1 MIDKIQ
7 PRKLD
12 KDTDQ
17 KLVQKTAM
25 VDALN
30 VYIDERLSG
39 SEGDA
44 GVIKPILGTDSVLYA
59 SNDANLFVDEE
70 GEPIVTDEEAGTVA
84 PVTTGFRVLGSV
96 VDNTTDI
103 VYFFVWSDNA
113 DEQGVY
119 AYDSQGSLGSGANV
133 IHKIFAHKILNFQ
146 PQSFISADVIHKTP
160 GSTSPIGATLFGIE
174 NDAILYFTDGVNEPR
189 KIDVYKSWDYVNSGI
204 YDRDRFNLNDYV
216 CACPKVP
223 MGNVDFEF
231 DSDTSKLVN
240 NFESSPG
247 LQFSIQGVYYD
258 GATTAMGPYSSIAFS
273 PSVVNRGSRPSVD
286 SLKYNRCKIIVP
298 PLPDEIEFVKILF
311 RQGNSANFSEIAEV
325 PNFGSD
331 ASDPN
336 WINTETER
344 HYNFYNNT
352 IALGVSPSEVSKIFD
367 AVPRTAHHETTASN
381 RLVYG
386 NFVEGYDRSML
397 HPSIFPVYKDRPS
410 EGVDFVIGAI
420 PSLVYSNLE
429 TVGERNISSG
439 IEIDVSEIPDEIGA
453 GAVIEFAFSVAP
465 DRNYHVYDSTR
476 SYHQTRA
483 RGWRFSNVSGYPTSL
498 EGIGDTSNVLQTL
511 DSLDSPAGI
520 QERGSQKDG
529 TPFANASSG
538 NSNGT
543 SGDEYLGPTLEN
555 YLTNKERV
563 ETTRLMWGKNYGVG
577 RRLDGNSSQTPLS
590 DEVAHGDDNQ
600 YQAGVLWLR
609 KKYGEEP
616 TGYVKSIMSY
626 GTSAA
631 NPFIIHGGAP
641 LEFRLKFKFVEDVT
655 DGKYYTS
662 KFVHEYMGGLG
673 NPFPD
678 LIEVDEEGTSLEF
691 DYELDLGLSNKQQ
704 LPVTDFRRNLIVACR
719 HDGPA
724 DSYSEEN
731 DVVSLDQA
739 VSLDEMKRNIP
750 ASFFIFNKGSV
761 KFSLEAHTEGK
772 HLRRSLMLRINDI
785 HVDADE
791 GIYTCMRKPDPGS
804 PWWTFSPDFIDS
816 HVSDA
821 DTKLAELDDEL
832 SYFSRMF
839 DNSNFRFNL
848 STCLQNTGSFG
859 YSYNSR
865 AFSRP
870 LWKERDSDNWGGNAR
885 EIWPCKIDSSNNKSR
900 FSLVDGEAGPGG
912 KNPGEE
918 SAFEVFRN
926 ARQGSVT
933 GQVLF
938 THHGIT
944 DRDDSLSVED
954 VRNRVRGDI
963 SKLLPFKSFNDANL
977 TSGGEQLRRQSVM
990 LGGQLY
996 LDNDDQSF
1004 DFIDFGT
1011 LGPVTNYGAAAAS
1024 GVQTAQYLRSLIGAG
1039 GGSPNDF
1046 PAMAVFSGPFFTG
1059 RIDCNPIMSP
1069 QLSGSNLQTH
1079 ISERLNSDGEL
1090 NYPQCGMES
1099 FARNWNSTSSYSFMN
1114 GGARD
1119 GNTLNVYDNTRWLPR
1134 RPCLSTVLPFVVYT
1148 DLKDQAKQS
1157 FKHYG
1162 TNYAFPILDESA
1174 DDEVAQGF
1182 SDGSISYDDYVLNI
1196 EVPVNNNALNGRIF
1210 NSDLYDA
1217 DGAPFRY
1224 MPGHQSVSFTAPSY
1238 GPVSPHIEVVSS
1250 VTNVSTNSGK
1260 PIMSFKS
1267 NATHEFGVVYFDE
1280 RGRRGPVNY
1289 IGSVYVPGYSEQE
1302 RGNAEGG
1309 PVYVRI
1315 DLQSTEDAPPPPSW
1329 AHHYKIVYSKNTS
1342 VSEFFQY
1349 STEGA
1354 YVIDDDSPSAGEASK
1369 IYMSLNYLQGHPI
1382 SYSDAWGARSQQGS
1396 PVVFQPESGDKLR
1409 VISYNSI
1416 SGGEEGK
1423 IFPASE
1429 IFDVV
1434 GVESLGEEN
1443 NPLFEDAEDP
1453 RYHSKQGLF
1462 LILRDNPESENFS
1475 ARAINNGASFWNNNV
1490 IFEVFR
1496 PIKELDEEK
1505 RLYFEIGPTYSIG
1518 RDEEDGRLF
1527 HLNEDNEEGPIEL
1540 AEGDVFFRLSA
1551 VNQKEISGP
1560 NFKNLIT
1567 EAIPGDDGSPGTRAE
1582 PQPNFKGIYLE
1593 SSSASDLFKSD
1604 AISIGRPAKIDP
1616 NDRERIRTS
1625 SLIHGDK
1632 DLMKKRKL
1640 GYSSFNPSQADDRDL
1655 EQVHG
1660 DINYLAFTDDS
1671 IMVLQEKKVSH
1682 IPVDR
1687 NIISTADNNPSLVA
1701 SSNVLGTARYY
1712 AGVAGTD
1719 APESVSII
1727 DSAAYFVSKS
1737 LGKVFRSS
1745 GSNGVMD
1752 ISAKSMSTFFRE
1764 LLNKAASSGYI
1775 MKFFGGH
1782 DPKKDEYLITS
1793 KELVVKTPTGEAITQ
1808 SDSPPQTFS
1817 EAPAQQIVIGV
1828 NALEAPAE
1836 YLNNAKFTSTL
1847 VVPVSEYYAP
1857 CCFDDP
1863 FEPVAIAINAISEGL
1878 GVFLEINSTITANL
1892 TSLINANQEVTVGQL
1907 NSLITNSIAAEGIVD
1922 DEGNPIIV
1930 APFSVSSGTNIYYN
1944 FLTDC
1949 DLDSDPFAVQ
1959 SVNQFEDWYLNVFGG
1974 PDILDPLAYDTGFRA
1989 VEFVENIKSR
1999 LESPNVCSIPY
2010 TGQDSLL
2017 SEWNGVL
2024 EFNKVRDHWDAEGNM
2039 LETTFEENG
2048 NVVTNMGWSTFVDNG
2063 GTFPSVI
2070 KNRDELITFLVYGR
2084 SNLAYQNS
2092 GQGLRPSDGES
2103 RFMPPAQLF
2112 GTSGAPASFTNIEPE
2127 TMSPALFYQRA
2138 ANMAGGGSNPQRLYD
2153 IPTDRLN
2160 SSLSQVTNTTGDPSN
2175 PAAFYDFF
2183 LQNQDGEYVFNGST
2197 PIIGSVMISLNNAP
2211 LGVDTTVNPG
2221 ARADDAS
2228 STGAVYGVSLHEIEP
2243 IVREALINYGGDPA
2257 AELDAQS
2264 GLSFGPARP
2273 FKANGFVVYRFED
2286 YADIGG
2292 GGVVFGEDGDGELG

>member
-17 KLVQKTAM
+17 KLVQKTSM

-44 GVIKPILGTDSVLYA
+44 GVIKPVLGTDSVLYA
-59 SNDANLFVDEE
+59 SNDANIFVDDE

-119 AYDSQGSLGSGANV
+119 AYDSQGALGSGANV

-174 NDAILYFTDGVNEPR
+174 NDAILYFTDGFNEPR

-231 DSDTSKLVN
+231 DSDPSKLVN

-331 ASDPN
+331 PSDPN

-367 AVPRTAHHETTASN
+367 AVPRRAHHETTASN

-397 HPSIFPVYKDRPS
+397 HPSIFPVYKDRPA
-410 EGVDFVIGAI
+410 EGVDFTIGAV
-420 PSLVYSNLE
+420 PSLIYNNLE
-429 TVGERNISSG
+429 TAGDRNISSG
-439 IEIDVSEIPDEIGA
+439 FEIDVREIPEEIPA
-453 GAVIEFAFSVAP
+453 GSVIEFAVSMAP
-465 DRNYHVYDSTR
+465 DRNYHIYDSTR

-483 RGWRFSNVSGYPTSL
+483 RGWRFSNVSGYPTELST
-498 EGIGDTSNVLQTL
+498 GTGQSSNILTL
-511 DSLDSPAGI
+511 LSSGTSPAAR
-520 QERGSQKDG
+520 QELGNQFDG
-529 TPFANASSG
+529 TRFANAQTP
-538 NSNGT
+538 NQNG
-543 SGDEYLGPTLEN
+543 SAGDEFLGPTLSLNDRE
-555 YLTNKERV
+555 TVER
-563 ETTRLMWGKNYGVG
+563 TRRMFGKNYGIA
-577 RRLDGNSSQTPLS
+577 RRHDGNSAEPLLNQ
-590 DEVAHGDDNQ
+590 EQAHGEGNEFSP
-600 YQAGVLWLR
+600 GLPWIRR
-609 KKYGEEP
+609 KANDSGNVE
-616 TGYVKSIMSY
+616 GIMSF

-631 NPFIIHGGAP
+631 NPFIVHGGAP
-641 LEFRLKFKFVEDVT
+641 LEFRLKFKTIESIT
-655 DGKYYTS
+655 NARYYVS
-662 KFVHEYMGGLG
+662 KFVHSYMGGLG
-673 NPFPD
+673 NPFEE
-678 LIEVDEEGTSLEF
+678 LIEVDLEGTSLEF
-691 DYELDLGLSNKQQ
+691 DYEVDLGLSNKQA
-704 LPVTDFRRNLIVACR
+704 LPVGDFRRNLIVACR
-719 HDGPA
+719 HDA
-724 DSYSEEN
+724 LDESYTN
-731 DVVSLDQA
+731 TDVVDLDAAMSSDAQ
-739 VSLDEMKRNIP
+739 LRNRRIP
-750 ASFFIFNKGSV
+750 AAFFIFNKGSV
-761 KFSLEAHTEGK
+761 KFSLEAHTDGV
-772 HLRRSLMLRINDI
+772 HSRDSLLLRINDI
-785 HVDADE
+785 SCDANE
-791 GIYTCMRKPDPGS
+791 GLYTCMRKPDPGS
-804 PWWTFSPDFIDS
+804 PWWVFSPDFIDENVGNS
-816 HVSDA
+816 VQVMED
-821 DTKLAELDDEL
+821 LNDEL
-832 SYFSRMF
+832 TFPGEVFKNSKFKFSL
-839 DNSNFRFNL
+839 NSGKDDDHAYYTF
-848 STCLQNTGSFG
+848 
-859 YSYNSR
+859 NSR
-865 AFSRP
+865 AFGRFK
-870 LWKERDSDNWGGNAR
+870 WHERDGNER
-885 EIWPCKIDSSNNKSR
+885 HLWPCKIDSGNPNSR
-900 FSLVDGEAGPGG
+900 YSLVDGEAGPGG
-912 KNPGEE
+912 RNPNDK
-918 SAFEVFRN
+918 SAFEVFNN
-926 ARQGSVT
+926 AKQGSVT
-933 GQVLF
+933 GQVTF
-938 THHGIT
+938 THYGIS
-944 DRDDSLSVED
+944 DRNGSLSPD
-954 VRNRVRGDI
+954 QVRNRIKQDV
-963 SKLLPFKSFNDANL
+963 SKILPFRDYSASLPDGVETIRRNSF
-977 TSGGEQLRRQSVM
+977 M

-996 LDNDDQSF
+996 LDSDDNTF
-1004 DFIDFGT
+1004 DFVDFGAI
-1011 LGPVTNYGAAAAS
+1011 GPVTNYTAAAAS
-1024 GVQTAQYLRSLIGAG
+1024 GLPTAQFVRSLIGAG
-1039 GGSPNDF
+1039 GGSSNEF
-1046 PAMAVFSGPFFTG
+1046 PCLAVFTGPFFTG
-1059 RIDCNPIMSP
+1059 SIECNPIMSP
-1069 QLSGSNLQTH
+1069 RKDQTLQDSISN
-1079 ISERLNSDGEL
+1079 RLNDDGSLHYPESGMYGVSGGNSDSSQNFFPL
-1090 NYPQCGMES
+1090 
-1099 FARNWNSTSSYSFMN
+1099 SSYRFMN
-1114 GGARD
+1114 GGSGDPNA
-1119 GNTLNVYDNTRWLPR
+1119 LNSLDNTPWLPI

-1148 DLKDQAKQS
+1148 DLKSKAKDV

-1162 TNYAFPILDESA
+1162 SNYAYPVLDQAS
-1174 DDEVAQGF
+1174 DQDIAQQNQ
-1182 SDGSISYDDYVLNI
+1182 DGLISYEDFNLNV
-1196 EVPVNNNALNGRIF
+1196 EVPLNPNPLNGKVF
-1210 NSDLYDA
+1210 YANVPNTYEE
-1217 DGAPFRY
+1217 
-1224 MPGHQSVSFTAPSY
+1224 GHMAANFEGISY
-1238 GPVSPHIEVVSS
+1238 GPVSPHIEIVSA
-1250 VTNVSTNSGK
+1250 VTNASTNSGK

-1267 NATHEFGVVYFDE
+1267 NAIHEFGVVYFDE

-1315 DLQSTEDAPPPPSW
+1315 DLQPTPDAPPPPSW
-1329 AHHYKIVYSKNTS
+1329 AYHYKIVYSKNTS
-1342 VSEFFQY
+1342 ISEFFQY
-1349 STEGA
+1349 STEAA

-1409 VISYNSI
+1409 VISYNAI
-1416 SGGEEGK
+1416 SGGEEEK
-1423 IFPASE
+1423 IFPSSE
-1429 IFDVV
+1429 VFDVV

-1453 RYHSKQGLF
+1453 RYYSKQGLF
-1462 LILRDNPESENFS
+1462 LILRDNPKSENFS
-1475 ARAINNGASFWNNNV
+1475 ARAINNGASFWENNV
-1490 IFEVFR
+1490 IFEIFR
-1496 PIKELDEEK
+1496 PIKELDEDK
-1505 RLYFEIGPTYSIG
+1505 RLYFEIGPTYAIG

-1527 HLNEDNEEGPIEL
+1527 HLNENNEEGPVEL
-1540 AEGDVFFRLSA
+1540 SEGDVFFRLSA
-1551 VNQKEISGP
+1551 VNQKEISGAS
-1560 NFKNLIT
+1560 FENLIT
-1567 EAIPGDDGSPGTRAE
+1567 EILPGTNGGDPTRVE

-1616 NDRERIRTS
+1616 DDRERIRTS

-1632 DLMKKRKL
+1632 DLLKKRKL

-1655 EQVHG
+1655 DQVHG

-1682 IPVDR
+1682 VPVDR

-1752 ISAKSMSTFFRE
+1752 ISAKAMSTFFGN
-1764 LLNKAASSGYI
+1764 LLSKVAPNGYV

-1793 KELVVKTPTGEAITQ
+1793 KELAVKSSTGESITQ
-1808 SDSPPQTFS
+1808 SDSPLQTFS
-1817 EAPAQQIVIGV
+1817 EAPAQQIVLGA
-1828 NALEAPAE
+1828 NALEVPSDFT
-1836 YLNNAKFTSTL
+1836 NSSKFTSSL
-1847 VVPVSEYYAP
+1847 VVPISEYYAP

-1863 FEPVAIAINAISEGL
+1863 FEPVAIAINAISEEL
-1878 GVFLEINSTITANL
+1878 GVDFEINTTITVNL

-1907 NSLITNSIAAEGIVD
+1907 NSLITNSIAGEGIVD
-1922 DEGNPIIV
+1922 AEGNTIVV
-1930 APFSVSSGTNIYYN
+1930 APFSVTSGSNIYYN

-1949 DLDSDPFAVQ
+1949 NLDSDPFAVQ
-1959 SVNQFEDWYLNVFGG
+1959 GVSQFEDWYLNVFGG
-1974 PDILDPLAYDTGFRA
+1974 PDILDPLADDTGFRA
-1989 VEFVENIKSR
+1989 VEFVDQIRSR
-1999 LESPNVCSIPY
+1999 FESGDQCSIPY

-2017 SEWNGVL
+2017 SAWNNIIDSNRVG
-2024 EFNKVRDHWDAEGNM
+2024 DHWDAEGNM

-2048 NVVTNMGWSTFVDNG
+2048 NVVTNTGWSTFVDNS

-2070 KNRDELITFLVYGR
+2070 KNRDELLTFLLYGR
-2084 SNLAYQNS
+2084 TNLAYAGGGS
-2092 GQGLRPSDGES
+2092 EFRPPTGTGGGLPALFEVDGANG
-2103 RFMPPAQLF
+2103 FV
-2112 GTSGAPASFTNIEPE
+2112 NIEPE
-2127 TMSPALFYQRA
+2127 TMGAGPFYTRA
-2138 ANMAGGGSNPQRLYD
+2138 SNMVGGGSIPQRLYD
-2153 IPTDRLN
+2153 IPINKLHY
-2160 SSLSQVTNTTGDPSN
+2160 SLSFQQNQTGDPSN

-2183 LQNQDGEYVFNGST
+2183 PTNEDDQYVFYGST
-2197 PIIGSVMISLNNAP
+2197 PIIGSAMQSLNNVS

-2221 ARADDAS
+2221 ARADDPTAN
-2228 STGAVYGVSLHEIEP
+2228 GAVYGVSLHEIEP
-2243 IVREALINYGGDPA
+2243 IVREALISYGGDPT
-2257 AELDAQS
+2257 S
-2264 GLSFGPARP
+2264 GIDINAIDFGPSKP
-2273 FKANGFVVYRFED
+2273 FKDNGFVVYRFSD
-2286 YADIGG
+2286 YEGAGG
-2292 GGVVFGEDGDGELG
+2292 GGGIEIG